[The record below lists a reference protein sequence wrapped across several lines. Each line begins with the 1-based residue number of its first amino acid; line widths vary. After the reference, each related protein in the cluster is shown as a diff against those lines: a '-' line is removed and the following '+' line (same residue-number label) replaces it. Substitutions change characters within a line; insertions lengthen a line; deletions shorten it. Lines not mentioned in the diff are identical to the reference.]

1 MILHILII
9 LNVLIKNGCPFYTV
23 VDLLNYILKFYFSN
37 YVHVNS
43 MIDALSEAPVTYR
56 MRGSFYKQAGGN
68 VQRHGVFQRFQ
79 FVFQTG
85 NHFQKIKN
93 PNC

>member
-1 MILHILII
+1 
-9 LNVLIKNGCPFYTV
+9 
-23 VDLLNYILKFYFSN
+23 
-37 YVHVNS
+37 

-85 NHFQKIKN
+85 NHFQKKKILIVDTFII
-93 PNC
+93 C

>member
-1 MILHILII
+1 
-9 LNVLIKNGCPFYTV
+9 
-23 VDLLNYILKFYFSN
+23 
-37 YVHVNS
+37 

-85 NHFQKIKN
+85 NHFQKKKESKLLRLSSFVEIRFFFGSTI
-93 PNC
+93 NCKVQLFLNCSEDSACM

>member
-1 MILHILII
+1 
-9 LNVLIKNGCPFYTV
+9 
-23 VDLLNYILKFYFSN
+23 
-37 YVHVNS
+37 

-56 MRGSFYKQAGGN
+56 MRGSFYKQVGGN

-85 NHFQKIKN
+85 NHFQKKKKS
-93 PNC
+93 